1 MAYRHQVQG
10 LPFVIRMTMQT
21 TGELWSGGR
30 IDAMRIGTH
39 LLNRCASRI
48 AQVFEKN
55 HFPPMRIA
63 SRYPAMDY
71 RRIDPTFILIAVV
84 LALATLAPMAVLA
97 SRLV

>member
-1 MAYRHQVQG
+1 
-10 LPFVIRMTMQT
+10 MTTQT
-21 TGELWSGGR
+21 MTELLGGTG
-30 IDAMRIGTH
+30 IGPIPVRTQ
-39 LLNRCASRI
+39 LLNHCASRI

-71 RRIDPTFILIAVV
+71 RRPDPTSSSWFIVIAAV

-97 SRLV
+97 SRLI